1 MQDAPSITVL
11 AGPNGAGKSTLALD
25 LLPQLLDP
33 RHFVNADDIAREQ
46 SPARP
51 DSAALA
57 AGRSMLKRLGELAIG
72 RKSFAFETTLASRH
86 FAPWL
91 EELIASGY
99 SFHLIFLE
107 GLGHV
112 ENEFVSHEE
121 LLERAFESIATA
133 ATRKASFS
141 YGPGY
146 VLVIAF
152 DDFMWF
158 GTNEDRERLR
168 AFVDARLPSWRLNV
182 ETFYVLGISG
192 RTLLSFPSRRRQH

>member
-1 MQDAPSITVL
+1 MKYFLQHGRVSVF
-11 AGPNGAGKSTLALD
+11 GK
-25 LLPQLLDP
+25 
-33 RHFVNADDIAREQ
+33 V
-46 SPARP
+46 
-51 DSAALA
+51 
-57 AGRSMLKRLGELAIG
+57 
-72 RKSFAFETTLASRH
+72 
-86 FAPWL
+86 
-91 EELIASGY
+91 
-99 SFHLIFLE
+99 E